1 MQNVNLSE
9 NFSIS
14 KCLYCD
20 TIANF
25 LVNKNNSIVKSMCNK
40 YLDNYAR
47 DPSSSEVSSWL
58 SNLKVMKEVLKKLV
72 RINPDYSKLHIILEY
87 FIPLLINDLNNQSFV
102 RTDMI
107 IISKRY
113 INLFEFKNII
123 LNNESL
129 IYPISQVK
137 KYVRRLKRHKQSMG
151 LKIRPFVILTAQN
164 GFKINLNRV
173 RCWSSDIFI
182 NEFSNIME
190 HNPVSLDNIN
200 DWMNSDY
207 Q

>member
-1 MQNVNLSE
+1 MQNVKLSE
-9 NFSIS
+9 NFSNL
-14 KCLYCD
+14 KCLYYD
-20 TIANF
+20 KIANF
-25 LVNKNNSIVKSMCNK
+25 LVNRSNSVVKSMCSK
-40 YLDNYAR
+40 YLDFYAR
-47 DPSSSEVSSWL
+47 NPSKSEVSSWL
-58 SNLKVMKEVLKKLV
+58 TNIKVMKEVLKKLV
-72 RINPDYSKLHIILEY
+72 RNNPDYNELHVILEY
-87 FIPLLINDLNNQSFV
+87 FIPLQINDLNNQSFV

-107 IISKRY
+107 IISKRN

-137 KYVRRLKRHKQSMG
+137 KYVRRLKRHQQSMG

-190 HNPVSLDNIN
+190 HNPISLNNIN